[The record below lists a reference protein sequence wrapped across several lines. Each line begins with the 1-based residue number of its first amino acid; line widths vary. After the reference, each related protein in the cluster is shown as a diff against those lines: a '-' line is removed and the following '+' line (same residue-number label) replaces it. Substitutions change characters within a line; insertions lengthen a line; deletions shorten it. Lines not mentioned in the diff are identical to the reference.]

1 MKVDGVP
8 ERRVDCNGIEI
19 AYWIHG
25 DGAPI
30 LLITGWG
37 TPAASWGPFPSVL
50 AQMGYKGIVIENR
63 DIGRSSPCDDVEYT
77 VADMASDAALVLTD
91 AGIDSAY
98 VLGISMGGMIAQELA
113 LNHPDRV
120 ERLML
125 LATSP
130 GVGSPESVAAT
141 PEFLSS
147 LVYTPADGDLKT
159 WTQRMVGSLVGRKTR
174 EEHADRLTSYSS
186 VRVDQQTSAASFGRQ
201 LTAMHSLDT
210 WNRLPELKIPTI
222 VLHGTDD
229 QLIPFENGEKLASR
243 IPGAEFVALEG
254 VGHLIPLETPEE
266 TLSAIARFFPV
277 EAEVTT

>member
-1 MKVDGVP
+1 MRADSVP

-25 DGAPI
+25 EGAPI

-50 AQMGYKGIVIENR
+50 AQMGYQGIVIENR

-77 VADMASDAALVLTD
+77 VADMASDAAQVLTD
-91 AGIDSAY
+91 AGIDRAY

-113 LNHPDRV
+113 LNHPERV

-130 GVGSPESVAAT
+130 GAGSPESVRAQ

-147 LVYTPADGDLKT
+147 LVYMPEDGDRKT
-159 WTQRMVGSLVGRKTR
+159 WTQRMARSLVGRKTL
-174 EEHADRLTSYSS
+174 EQHTERLNFWAGA
-186 VRVDQQTSAASFGRQ
+186 RIDQETSAASFGRQ
-201 LTAMHSLDT
+201 LMAMLSLDT
-210 WNRLPELKIPTI
+210 WSRLPDLKIPTL
-222 VLHGTDD
+222 VMHGTDD
-229 QLIPFENGEKLASR
+229 PLIPFVNGEKLASR
-243 IPGAEFVALEG
+243 IPGAEFVVLEG
-254 VGHLIPLETPEE
+254 VGHLIPLEVPEE
-266 TLSAIARFFPV
+266 TLSAVARFFPV
-277 EAEVTT
+277 ETEVKI

>member
-1 MKVDGVP
+1 MRVDSVP
-8 ERRVDCNGIEI
+8 ERRVDCNGIEV

-50 AQMGYKGIVIENR
+50 ANMGYKGIVVENR

-77 VADMASDAALVLTD
+77 VADLASDAAQVLTD
-91 AGIDSAY
+91 AGIDRAY
-98 VLGISMGGMIAQELA
+98 VLGISMGGMIAQTLA
-113 LNHPDRV
+113 LNHPERV
-120 ERLML
+120 ERLIL

-130 GVGSPESVAAT
+130 GAESPENVRAT

-147 LVYTPADGDLKT
+147 LVYTTEDGDQKA
-159 WTQRMVGSLVGRKTR
+159 WTQRMARSLVGRKTI
-174 EEHADRLTSYSS
+174 EEHAERLNAWSS
-186 VRVDQQTSAASFGRQ
+186 ARIDQGTSAAAFARQ
-201 LTAMHSLDT
+201 LTAMLGLDT
-210 WNRLPELKIPTI
+210 WDRLPEIKIPTL
-222 VLHGTDD
+222 VMHGTDD
-229 QLIPFENGEKLASR
+229 QLIPFENGKKLASR
-243 IPGAEFVALEG
+243 IPGAEFIPLEG
-254 VGHLIPLETPEE
+254 VGHLIPLETPEQ